1 MSQGFEANHNP
12 TRIESIVIAT
22 FVLLLFPE
30 ISGLDIAVAIRNS
43 GNAFRVFLI
52 NQFLVQPSS
61 LDISG

>member
-1 MSQGFEANHNP
+1 MVWTAVPFRMSQGFEANHNP

-43 GNAFRVFLI
+43 DNG
-52 NQFLVQPSS
+52 
-61 LDISG
+61 